1 MRNEVTVAMGHSMGG
16 HWFWLDHLSPEA
28 LRPIWIV
35 LGGHWFWATSHP
47 KPCDLFG
54 STSVVIGSGPPL
66 TRSLATYLDR
76 PRIEQRTGSA
86 KGDQYTEPAAR
97 NVESTSTA
105 SMDAAIAAILF
116 IPLTATQAGI
126 VNALWQSIACIAVQC
141 GAPTLRSAITDSLQ
155 SSEVSSSG

>member
-1 MRNEVTVAMGHSMGG
+1 MDTAIAAIL
-16 HWFWLDHLSPEA
+16 F
-28 LRPIWIV
+28 IV
-35 LGGHWFWATSHP
+35 GGHWFWATSHP

-116 IPLTATQAGI
+116 IVASNSDASGHCQCAVAVDRLHRRAVWCTYPSLSHHRLPAVIRGFQLGINGSSICHPL
-126 VNALWQSIACIAVQC
+126 L
-141 GAPTLRSAITDSLQ
+141 
-155 SSEVSSSG
+155 

>member
-54 STSVVIGSGPPL
+54 STS
-66 TRSLATYLDR
+66 
-76 PRIEQRTGSA
+76 
-86 KGDQYTEPAAR
+86 
-97 NVESTSTA
+97 
-105 SMDAAIAAILF
+105 
-116 IPLTATQAGI
+116 PLTATQAGI